1 MRPWLSSSIAIALL
15 LSSVRVWAN
24 PSARLVY
31 VRGAGADRCP
41 NEEAVR
47 AAVST
52 RLGYDPFF
60 LTAPTTIFVEIARDG
75 DRFVARLKLI
85 DSQGVERGTRHLE
98 THTGYCADLI
108 GTLALTLSL
117 VIDPVS
123 LAAPPVASDSA
134 PAATSAPSPE
144 PVPKTGS
151 TPVTESAPATLPP
164 VHAPDSTPAP
174 PPRIETP
181 SGRRNAMTAFAGLS
195 ALATLGSALAPT
207 AGATAFVG
215 FRAGWLSIQV
225 EGRGDLPVSA
235 SDPPS
240 RSSAVFGAALPCVH
254 RWGAFACASVG
265 FEWIHASGE
274 ATYPRNPQ
282 ALVGVL
288 GGRLGAEIEV
298 ADRIALVPFVELLGP
313 LQRLRIEVDSPVQL
327 HAFSAVAGD
336 VGASGLVRF

>member
-15 LSSVRVWAN
+15 LSSFRAWAN

-47 AAVST
+47 TAVST

-60 LTAPTTIFVEIARDG
+60 LTAPTTIFVEVARDG

-108 GTLALTLSL
+108 GTLALTISL

-123 LAAPPVASDSA
+123 LAAPPVVSGSA
-134 PAATSAPSPE
+134 PAPSAAPATD
-144 PVPKTGS
+144 PVPTTGP
-151 TPVTESAPATLPP
+151 TPVTESRPATAPAPEP
-164 VHAPDSTPAP
+164 EPTPAP
-174 PPRIETP
+174 SPPSMETP
-181 SGRRNAMTAFAGLS
+181 SGRRKAMTVFAGLS

-215 FRAGWLSIQV
+215 VRADWLSVRI
-225 EGRGDLPVSA
+225 EGRADLPA
-235 SDPPS
+235 SVPDPPA

-254 RWGAFACASVG
+254 WWAAFACGSVG

-282 ALVGVL
+282 TLVGVL

-298 ADRIALVPFVELLGP
+298 ADRFALAPFAELLAP
-313 LQRLRIEVDSPVQL
+313 LQRPRIQNGAVIEHP
-327 HAFSAVAGD
+327 FSVIAGD